1 MIRLR
6 SAWNDFWFAP
16 EPTSVLAL
24 VRIAFGLVALA
35 WSLSLLPDLGAF
47 FGPDGVVPTYDDPS
61 KGVWTLLG
69 ASPGDGAVTAM
80 AVALVVGC
88 VALTAGAATRVA
100 AVVVFVGLV
109 SFQRRDPYVF
119 NSGDGLLP
127 IIALVLALSPAGA
140 ALSVDRL
147 VRSRD
152 RFWEIPARA
161 PWALRLLQVQLSLI
175 YLSTAWSKASG
186 STWDD
191 GTAVSYTWRLEDLER
206 FPMPDALATSLLVS
220 NLATYGTVM
229 LEVAIGVLV
238 WVRVARPWV
247 LGLGVLM
254 HLGIDLFVRV
264 GFFSYAMFVC
274 YLAFLSPGAA
284 NRVVAEIR
292 ARFERRG
299 AARTD
304 ESNPRVEP
312 QISAGSASTSSRG

>member
-1 MIRLR
+1 MTRLGR
-6 SAWNDFWFAP
+6 AWDDFWFTP
-16 EPTSVLAL
+16 QPTSALAL
-24 VRIAFGLVALA
+24 VRIAFGLVALG

-47 FGPDGVVPTYDDPS
+47 FGPDGVVPAYEDPS

-69 ASPGDGAVTAM
+69 ASPSQAAVTAM

-109 SFQRRDPYVF
+109 SFQHRDPYVF

-152 RFWEIPARA
+152 RFWDAPARA

-175 YLSTAWSKASG
+175 YLATAWSKATG
-186 STWDD
+186 ATWDD

-220 NLATYGTVM
+220 NVATYGTLM

-238 WVRVARPWV
+238 WVRAARPWV

-254 HLGIDLFVRV
+254 HLGIDVFVRV

-284 NRVVAEIR
+284 ERVVAAAR
-292 ARFERRG
+292 ARLERRG
-299 AARTD
+299 VARA
-304 ESNPRVEP
+304 ENPHPRVEP
-312 QISAGSASTSSRG
+312 ELSGSGSTPSRG